1 MIFKDPA
8 IQRSA
13 NQQTEKFIQLSISPL
28 PYSISLQHYYSNY
41 QSRRTLTSIQNYS
54 GASNNHRFVNCDIVC
69 SLRFRFST
77 RIENLREIPHSCPT
91 CNIVWYVQIEIRNN
105 YDKIWKFFKFSV
117 YRTITRLAMINSSL
131 WRKEIWT
138 GFCKRFNVRWDTIY
152 GKNMVEMTTVFFDII
167 FAVFCAPTCRL
178 YVILND

>member
-1 MIFKDPA
+1 MIRISNPAILQQFHLRISRHNCSHELIKIIMYMDAKSLQTDCQHFAFSHSQQQLIFKDPA

-13 NQQTEKFIQLSISPL
+13 NQQTEKFIQLCISPL

-77 RIENLREIPHSCPT
+77 RISKLPRDTTQLSH
-91 CNIVWYVQIEIRNN
+91 VQ
-105 YDKIWKFFKFSV
+105 
-117 YRTITRLAMINSSL
+117 YRLI
-131 WRKEIWT
+131 
-138 GFCKRFNVRWDTIY
+138 
-152 GKNMVEMTTVFFDII
+152 
-167 FAVFCAPTCRL
+167 CA
-178 YVILND
+178 N